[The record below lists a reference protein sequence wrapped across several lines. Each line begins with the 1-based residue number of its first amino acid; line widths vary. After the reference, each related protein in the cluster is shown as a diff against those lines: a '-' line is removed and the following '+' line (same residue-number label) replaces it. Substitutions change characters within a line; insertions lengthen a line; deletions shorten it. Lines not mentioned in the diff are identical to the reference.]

1 MKRGREEK
9 NSHETLPSPRRLRHG
24 GVINIPLDVT
34 VEILKKL
41 PTKSLLRFQCV
52 SKLWSS
58 IISSRRDLI
67 DSIVT
72 RSLNE
77 PPRDAHIISLVS
89 SNCFPN
95 RICKS
100 FIAFSS
106 TTCPGN
112 TDKELVLVPGQYH
125 QSVRGLVCCWSHFPN
140 VVAIYNPTTRQSFD
154 LPELKYNHM
163 YMCDF
168 FFGYDPIKNQYK
180 VIFLPR
186 GTWDGS
192 CQVFTLGDPTAK
204 QWRNIQHD
212 IRPHQTL
219 LGVVC
224 INGTIYYRE
233 GTRNPPFLVDIKL
246 MSFDVRLEKFDH
258 VEAPKVLM
266 HLHRDSTLINYQEK
280 LGLISCERVVEIW
293 VMETQGWS
301 KFFLCEKEDFH
312 SWSIAGTTRGGE
324 IVLVK
329 SLYWSYD
336 KLRVYYYDLKGNSMR
351 YVELENCY
359 TEDGNRKGYASTIWT
374 GPDHVENIM
383 GLH

>member
-9 NSHETLPSPRRLRHG
+9 NSHETLPSPTRLRHG

-67 DSIVT
+67 DSIIT

-140 VVAIYNPTTRQSFD
+140 V
-154 LPELKYNHM
+154 
-163 YMCDF
+163 
-168 FFGYDPIKNQYK
+168 
-180 VIFLPR
+180 
-186 GTWDGS
+186 
-192 CQVFTLGDPTAK
+192 
-204 QWRNIQHD
+204 
-212 IRPHQTL
+212 
-219 LGVVC
+219 
-224 INGTIYYRE
+224 
-233 GTRNPPFLVDIKL
+233 
-246 MSFDVRLEKFDH
+246 
-258 VEAPKVLM
+258 
-266 HLHRDSTLINYQEK
+266 
-280 LGLISCERVVEIW
+280 RVVEIW

-329 SLYWSYD
+329 SVYWSYD

-351 YVELENCY
+351 YVDLENCY